1 MKNIITSGRRKQS
14 IARAV
19 LSEGSGNVTVNHIS
33 LKIYSPELAK
43 LKIMEPL
50 MLASEV
56 ASKVDID
63 ISVHGGGFINQAD
76 AARLAVARALVEYN
90 GKLKELFL
98 DYDRQ
103 LLVADIRNR
112 EVSKPNH
119 HGQARASTQ
128 TSYRWAINFI
138 NILISDNL

>member
-19 LSEGSGNVTVNHIS
+19 LSEGKGKITINKIS
-33 LKIYSPELAK
+33 LKSFNPEISR

-50 MLASEV
+50 MLAGDVS
-56 ASKVDID
+56 SKVDID
-63 ISVHGGGFINQAD
+63 ITVTGGGFINQAD
-76 AARLAVARALVEYN
+76 AARLAVARALVAYS
-90 GKLKELFL
+90 GKLKETFL

-103 LLVADIRNR
+103 LLVADIRVK
-112 EVSKPNH
+112 EVGKPNH

-128 TSYRWAINFI
+128 TSYR
-138 NILISDNL
+138 